1 VAHLGL
7 SGGHTPDAAVET
19 SVPLGQEAGPH
30 LQDRIGEAE
39 LEDATG
45 HGGERGLAS
54 HFDLPPDL
62 FTVDRSEPPNALPAA
77 NEHEQADFRR
87 QVADDVV
94 ALLGVGEGEAR
105 AAGLTRHLSCQDAC
119 FVTDGDSSAVVRHA
133 ISAL

>member
-1 VAHLGL
+1 
-7 SGGHTPDAAVET
+7 
-19 SVPLGQEAGPH
+19 
-30 LQDRIGEAE
+30 
-39 LEDATG
+39 
-45 HGGERGLAS
+45 
-54 HFDLPPDL
+54 FDLPPDL
-62 FTVDRSEPPNALPAA
+62 FTVDRSDSPNALPAA

-133 ISAL
+133 ISADMVGSPGSPGGFRRRARIGILRPGGQPRPAASCAYDRASDWRSMSADIWSAARS